1 MEGAISSFFGIPYP
15 IVGFV
20 CFILAGIFIY
30 VWPKAKA
37 KAVEHL
43 TFPNY
48 ILHYFHPLAWVLLGM
63 AAFMQAKA
71 PDLAIVLAGVG
82 GLVYLVFLALL
93 LRA

>member
-1 MEGAISSFFGIPYP
+1 MEISTFFGIPYP
-15 IVGFV
+15 IVGFI

-37 KAVEHL
+37 KAVKHL
-43 TFPNY
+43 TLHNY

-63 AAFMQAKA
+63 AAFMQARF
-71 PDLAIVLAGVG
+71 PDLAAVLAGLG
-82 GLVYLVFLALL
+82 GLVYIVFLFLL